1 MIFNISLS
9 KFEKMNVLKASTFL
23 TLSKKQLPSIQ
34 AGSEIL
40 ITEVEVPILLL
51 QAAEGNGI
59 LGRFEMLIIMPDHH
73 QGLRQFQNFARKN
86 VDEPGKFDNLIESAL
101 KSLNGLRKSNNDYII
116 RMPEFNIDSN
126 IGAVPMFQE
135 VI

>member
-1 MIFNISLS
+1 M
-9 KFEKMNVLKASTFL
+9 
-23 TLSKKQLPSIQ
+23 
-34 AGSEIL
+34 
-40 ITEVEVPILLL
+40 ITEVEVPILNL

-73 QGLRQFQNFARKN
+73 QGLRQFQTFARKN
-86 VDEPGKFDNLIESAL
+86 VDEPGKFENLIELAL

-116 RMPEFNIDSN
+116 HMPEFNIDSN

>member
-1 MIFNISLS
+1 
-9 KFEKMNVLKASTFL
+9 
-23 TLSKKQLPSIQ
+23 
-34 AGSEIL
+34 
-40 ITEVEVPILLL
+40 
-51 QAAEGNGI
+51 
-59 LGRFEMLIIMPDHH
+59 MLIIMPDHH
-73 QGLRQFQNFARKN
+73 QGLLQFQKLARIN